1 MTEPVRRAVP
11 FAGSPTGERR
21 CTWGQLDMWRE
32 MEWAGDPAHGNVVG
46 GGFLRPGISTEQ
58 VLRAIGDLVR
68 RYESLRTR
76 FLPSADGRLAQQV
89 TGAGTLD
96 VELHELDGDP
106 AAIAGEW
113 AADFLGRSYDLAA
126 GLPFRVRVGIAG
138 GEPRVVM
145 LGTPHVAADY
155 LSSRVLFEDLVRGI
169 EGRAPVAPRGL
180 QPIEKAEQEQS
191 AAGQRVLHRSLEH
204 WRRVLDDV
212 PAACFTAAHHAP
224 ASPRYQTGV
233 LRSRAVPRAL
243 DRLAARYQVGTS
255 HVLLAAVATL
265 IGRYTGRQRCPVRLV
280 VGNRGRPELR
290 NAVGTLSQE
299 VAAVV
304 DLSAGRFDEMVRAAW
319 SSSLHAMRH
328 GQYDPDL
335 AAGIVAGTGVEL
347 DVYFND
353 MWTATRNGR
362 GARGYDGAAEGGAGT
377 TFEWGQGL
385 DRASVAFFFEALEVV
400 DDPEAVSLSLL
411 TDTVRVP
418 PPTIRV
424 FLFAVEELLTT
435 LAEDDSAKL
444 EEIELRHDPAAD

>member
-1 MTEPVRRAVP
+1 V
-11 FAGSPTGERR
+11 
-21 CTWGQLDMWRE
+21 L
-32 MEWAGDPAHGNVVG
+32 WARG
-46 GGFLRPGISTEQ
+46 G
-58 VLRAIGDLVR
+58 
-68 RYESLRTR
+68 
-76 FLPSADGRLAQQV
+76 
-89 TGAGTLD
+89 
-96 VELHELDGDP
+96 
-106 AAIAGEW
+106 
-113 AADFLGRSYDLAA
+113 
-126 GLPFRVRVGIAG
+126 
-138 GEPRVVM
+138 
-145 LGTPHVAADY
+145 
-155 LSSRVLFEDLVRGI
+155 
-169 EGRAPVAPRGL
+169 
-180 QPIEKAEQEQS
+180 
-191 AAGQRVLHRSLEH
+191 
-204 WRRVLDDV
+204 
-212 PAACFTAAHHAP
+212 
-224 ASPRYQTGV
+224 
-233 LRSRAVPRAL
+233 PRAL

-265 IGRYTGRQRCPVRLV
+265 IGRYTGRQRCLVRLV
-280 VGNRGRPELR
+280 VGNRGRPDLR

-335 AAGIVAGTGVEL
+335 AAGIVAASGVEL

-362 GARGYDGAAEGGAGT
+362 GARGYDGAAEGGDGT
-377 TFEWGQGL
+377 TFEWGQEL

-444 EEIELRHDPAAD
+444 EEIELRHEPTAD